1 MTQKLSTGAEPIQ
14 RYNRVAMALH
24 WIVAALIAVNVVY
37 GLKAASADDAHVR
50 ALIEMHKSIGLT
62 ILGLVL
68 LRVLWRLGHRPP
80 PMPSAYPRYERK
92 GAHVAHALLYLVMLA
107 LPLTGYIHD
116 SAWKAAADH
125 PIELYGILHFPRIGW
140 VENARTFRLWR
151 RAHLA
156 RLRALRPLRS
166 PRRRRPEAPP
176 LRPRAGT
183 VAHAPGTAQ
192 HGRHGTVGLIFVA
205 HRVEAEAQDRYK
217 SGRRL

>member
-1 MTQKLSTGAEPIQ
+1 MAESHAPVTWGGATMTQKLSTGAEPVQ

-116 SAWKAAADH
+116 SAWKAAAAH
-125 PIELYGILHFPRIGW
+125 PIELYGILPFPRIGW
-140 VENARTFRLWR
+140 VENLAPDTKEQVHSVFGA
-151 RAHLA
+151 AH
-156 RLRALRPLRS
+156 
-166 PRRRRPEAPP
+166 
-176 LRPRAGT
+176 T
-183 VAHAPGTAQ
+183 
-192 HGRHGTVGLIFVA
+192 
-205 HRVEAEAQDRYK
+205 
-217 SGRRL
+217 